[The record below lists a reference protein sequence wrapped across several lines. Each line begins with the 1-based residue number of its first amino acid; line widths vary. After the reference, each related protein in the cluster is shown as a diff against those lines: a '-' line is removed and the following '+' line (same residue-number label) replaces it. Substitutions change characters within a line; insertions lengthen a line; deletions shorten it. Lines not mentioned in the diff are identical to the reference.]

1 MNENVFNDYSDFYD
15 IFYKDKDYAGEV
27 NYLSNLLK
35 KYNPNNYKLLEFG
48 SGTGKHTQI
57 FNIGYTVHGIEKV
70 KMISSKTSKWF
81 YLRRRRH
88 M

>member
-48 SGTGKHTQI
+48 SYRKTCTI
-57 FNIGYTVHGIEKV
+57 F
-70 KMISSKTSKWF
+70 S
-81 YLRRRRH
+81 
-88 M
+88 